1 MPVKLIQYWN
11 ILHATQSEFDAYFT
25 REYVPRINETGFMR
39 MVGSWHVASGEGPYF
54 ITEGVAGTVTEVES
68 LIMAPPYIDL
78 RNRLLQLV
86 RDYQSK
92 LLVPIEST
100 EPDVPDVEHGYKFN
114 QHFNINPADFYEF
127 LAFEEQVHLPEMK
140 GFGLKLVGGWNVAV
154 GATPYRID
162 ETRADNLVTIGE
174 MLENPAYQ
182 KLTLKLLQ
190 LVSNYG
196 CKILV
201 PSGHINT

>member
-11 ILHATQSEFDAYFT
+11 IRHLTKSDFDAYFT
-25 REYVPRINETGFMR
+25 QEYVPSINETGFMKI
-39 MVGSWHVASGEGPYF
+39 VGSWHVASGEGPYF

-68 LIMAPPYIDL
+68 LIMAPLYIDL
-78 RNRLLQLV
+78 RQRLLQLV

-92 LLVPIEST
+92 LLVPIESM
-100 EPDVPDVEHGYKFN
+100 EPDVPEVEYGYKFN
-114 QHFNINPADFYEF
+114 QYFNINPADFYAF
-127 LAFEEQVHLPEMK
+127 LAFEEKEHLPAMK
-140 GFGLKLVGGWNVAV
+140 RLGVTIVGGWNVAV
-154 GATPYRID
+154 GATPYVID
-162 ETRADNLVTIGE
+162 ETRAGNLATIGE

-182 KLTLKLLQ
+182 RLTLKLLK

>member
-1 MPVKLIQYWN
+1 MPVKLVQYWN
-11 ILHATQSEFDAYFT
+11 ILHTAKSDFDAYFS
-25 REYVPRINETGFMR
+25 REYVPGINATGFMK

-54 ITEGVAGTVTEVES
+54 ITEGVAQTVAEVES
-68 LIMAPPYIDL
+68 LIMAPLYIDL
-78 RNRLLQLV
+78 RHRLLRLV

-92 LLVPIEST
+92 LLVPLESI
-100 EPDVPDVEHGYKFN
+100 EPDVPEVEYGCKFN
-114 QHFNINPADFYEF
+114 QHFNINPADFYTF
-127 LAFEEQVHLPEMK
+127 LAFEEQVHLPQMK
-140 GFGLKLVGGWNVAV
+140 RFGLTLVGGWNVAV
-154 GATPYRID
+154 GATPYLID
-162 ETRADNLVTIGE
+162 ETRADNPATIGE

-182 KLTLKLLQ
+182 TLTLKLLQ